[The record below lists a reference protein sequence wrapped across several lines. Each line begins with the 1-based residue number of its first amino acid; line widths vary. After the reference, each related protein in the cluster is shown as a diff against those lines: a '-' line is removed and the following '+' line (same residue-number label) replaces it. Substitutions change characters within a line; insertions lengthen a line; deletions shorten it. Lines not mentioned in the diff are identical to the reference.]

1 MKGGVKMTGCP
12 MAYRDQCNNCDYFD
26 NCAPTQTFKKVELLE
41 REISELK
48 SMLEKA
54 LTKKVV

>member
-1 MKGGVKMTGCP
+1 MTGCP